1 MREIE
6 FRGKEYRTGEWRY
19 GDLVR
24 YSERFSYIYGNYI
37 NGSEIWECLS
47 ETIGQYTGLKDK
59 NGKRIFEGDIV
70 LAWSAGVKAIG
81 RVTQRI
87 DGLWLIY
94 PAWQNKR
101 FYYFQPNGNG
111 EDSVE
116 IIGNIYD
123 NPELLKE
130 ATL

>member
-6 FRGKEYRTGEWRY
+6 FRGKDHRTGEWRY
-19 GDLVR
+19 GWFVG
-24 YSERFSYIYGNYI
+24 YSEHSGYIYGDYVDKEEVWHVLTN
-37 NGSEIWECLS
+37 
-47 ETIGQYTGLKDK
+47 TVGQYTGLKDK
-59 NGKRIFEGDIV
+59 NGKRIFKGDIV
-70 LAWSAGVKAIG
+70 EAWSAGVKAIG

-116 IIGNIYD
+116 IIGNVYD

-130 ATL
+130 ETL